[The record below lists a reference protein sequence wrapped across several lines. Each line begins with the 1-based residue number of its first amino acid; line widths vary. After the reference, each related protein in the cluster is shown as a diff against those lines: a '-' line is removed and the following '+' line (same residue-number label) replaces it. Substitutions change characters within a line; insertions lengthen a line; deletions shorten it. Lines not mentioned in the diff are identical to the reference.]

1 MPYIWPWPEG
11 TVISQEFGTNP
22 GGVNPA
28 GGHTGRDAA
37 LPVGTPLRAPCDG
50 VITFEG
56 WANLNNNPYLLT
68 DGGGIC
74 LVLDEGDGKPA
85 FIMGHLSET
94 LVSAG
99 QRVRKGDVIAKSGNT
114 GKWTTGPHCHLEVL
128 PPLYDLYSSTYGRVN
143 PRLWCSEYWSEGM
156 GLDYAGDTASGVVL
170 RTVTTE
176 GANVRINPW
185 SWSGKVPGYE
195 DGLALGAQ
203 LAVVGYVKGEEVTPG
218 NDAWY
223 KTKSGYY
230 VWANAAEDNIAGLAY
245 LGAMAVP
252 SQPVPV
258 QVPAPTPVEPT
269 PEPETPKYDFE
280 LDFAVINGITVEKI
294 PAHWDNYGEDFPE
307 KPAKAVLHWWNS
319 LERRPDISSP
329 INEFCYISTQKSP
342 HFIVSDE
349 RIIQTVSLKDR
360 AFHAGKGGNDWVGI
374 EIDPRAI
381 EKNPDGSYTARA
393 LRIQA
398 NVRGLLQALKDKFGY
413 KLSLTLHKDVPGAA
427 TACSDLVL
435 ADYEI
440 GVPPVAVEPAPV
452 PPAPEEPGDPIVV
465 IGPSTPADIDAESI
479 RKLIAWLQALLAT
492 KE

>member
-1 MPYIWPWPEG
+1 MPYIWPWPKG
-11 TVISQEFGTNP
+11 TVASQEFGTNP

-28 GGHTGRDAA
+28 GGHTGLDAA

-50 VITFEG
+50 VVVFEG
-56 WANLNNNPYLLT
+56 WANLNNNPFLLT

-74 LVLDEGDGKPA
+74 LVIDAGDGQPA
-85 FIMGHLSET
+85 FVMGHLSET
-94 LVSAG
+94 MVSGGDRVKQG
-99 QRVRKGDVIAKSGNT
+99 QIVAKSGNT
-114 GKWTTGPHCHLEVL
+114 GKWTTGPHVHLEAL
-128 PPLYDLYSSTYGRVN
+128 PPVYSLNTNTYGRVN
-143 PRLWCSEYWSEGM
+143 PRNYCTAYFEDLQQPGTIN
-156 GLDYAGDTASGVVL
+156 YAGGGAVLGTEGVAI
-170 RTVTTE
+170 RKVTTE

-203 LAVVGYVKGEEVTPG
+203 LAVIGYVKGQEVTPG

-230 VWANAAEDNIAGLAY
+230 VWANAAEDNITGLPF

-252 SQPVPV
+252 PAPAPAPE
-258 QVPAPTPVEPT
+258 PAPTPAPV
-269 PEPETPKYDFE
+269 ETPKYDFE
-280 LDFAVINGITVEKI
+280 LDFTVINGITVEKI
-294 PAHWDNYGEDFPE
+294 PAHWDNYGEDFPD
-307 KPAKAVLHWWNS
+307 KPAKAVLHWWNKLS
-319 LERRPDISSP
+319 ARPDIASV
-329 INEFCYISTQKSP
+329 IGEFCYRSTGKSP

-349 RIIQTVSLKDR
+349 RMIQSVSLKDR
-360 AFHAGKGGNDWVGI
+360 AFHAGRGGNDWVGI

-413 KLSLTLHKDVPGAA
+413 KLSLTLHKDVPEAN

-435 ADYEI
+435 ADFNI
-440 GVPPVAVEPAPV
+440 PDVAVPPVVVIEPSD
-452 PPAPEEPGDPIVV
+452 PEEM
-465 IGPSTPADIDAESI
+465 DAETI
-479 RKLIAWLQALLAT
+479 RKLIRWLTSLLET